1 MMASRLVLVITL
13 TIGLLAASLAA
24 EAQPPAGKVY
34 RIGFVFEALRVAD
47 LPRHGNTPFV
57 LALSELGYT
66 EGQNLLVDV
75 RSAEGRLERIPE
87 IVAEFARLRV
97 DVIVVSTSRVA
108 HRVKQATSTVP
119 IVITSGS
126 TLAELGLVQ
135 SLARP
140 GGNVTGLTVDTGP
153 GIEAKRLELLR
164 EVVSGISRVAF
175 VGSKADWES
184 PMGQA
189 VRRGGGALGLR
200 LVLAEHPV
208 SATRPDYEAA
218 LAVVT
223 RERPDALFAAA
234 GGPGFAYRQVLVEFA
249 AKNRLPAVAPYRE
262 FPVAGGLMSYGPS
275 LTDLYRRAAGYVAK
289 ILTGAKPADL
299 PIEQPT
305 KFELVINLKTAKSLG
320 LKIPP
325 AVLARADEVLE

>member
-1 MMASRLVLVITL
+1 MASRLVLVITL

-47 LPRHGNTPFV
+47 LPRHGNTPFG

-66 EGQNLLVDV
+66 DGQNLIVDV
-75 RSAEGRLERIPE
+75 RSAEGRIERIPE
-87 IVAEFARLRV
+87 IVAEFVRLRV
-97 DVIVVSTSRVA
+97 DVIVVSTSLVA
-108 HRVKQATSTVP
+108 HRVKQATSTVR

-140 GGNVTGLTVDTGP
+140 GRNVTGLTLDTGSEF
-153 GIEAKRLELLR
+153 EAKRLELLR
-164 EVVSGISRVAF
+164 EVASGISRVAF
-175 VGSKADWES
+175 VGSKADWEG

-189 VRRGGGALGLR
+189 VQHGGRVLALR

-208 SATRPDYEAA
+208 SATRRDYEAA

-223 RERPDALFAAA
+223 RERADALFAAS

-275 LTDLYRRAAGYVAK
+275 LADLYRRAAGYVAK
-289 ILTGAKPADL
+289 ILKGAKPGDL

-305 KFELVINLKTAKSLG
+305 KFELVINLKTAKSIG
-320 LKIPP
+320 LPSVAP
-325 AVLARADEVLE
+325 RCRGSSA

>member
-1 MMASRLVLVITL
+1 MTRVERREFIVGTL
-13 TIGLLAASLAA
+13 SLLAVPLAA
-24 EAQPPAGKVY
+24 EAQLAGKVY
-34 RIGFVFEALRVAD
+34 RVGFLFEALRVAD
-47 LPRHGNTPFV
+47 ILRFQNSPFFP
-57 LALSELGYT
+57 ALSELGYT

-87 IVAEFARLRV
+87 IVADFVRLRV

-108 HRVKQATSTVP
+108 HRVKQATSTAP

-153 GIEAKRLELLR
+153 EIEAKRLELLR
-164 EVVSGISRVAF
+164 AVASGISRVAF
-175 VGSKADWES
+175 VGSKADWEG

-189 VRRGGGALGLR
+189 VQHGGRVLALR

-223 RERPDALFAAA
+223 RERPNALFAAA
-234 GGPGFAYRQVLVEFA
+234 GGPGFAYRQVLVEIA

-275 LTDLYRRAAGYVAK
+275 LADLYRRAAGYVAK
-289 ILTGAKPADL
+289 ILKGANPADL

-305 KFELVINLKTAKSLG
+305 KFELVINLKTAKAIG
-320 LKIPP
+320 LSIPQP
-325 AVLARADEVLE
+325 LLLRADRLIE

>member
-1 MMASRLVLVITL
+1 MMASRLVPVITL
-13 TIGLLAASLAA
+13 TVGLLAAPLAA
-24 EAQPPAGKVY
+24 EAQPRAGKVY
-34 RIGFVFEALRVAD
+34 RIGFLFEALRVAD
-47 LPRHGNTPFV
+47 ISRSPDDPFPR
-57 LALSELGYT
+57 ALSQLGYT
-66 EGQNLLVDV
+66 KGQNLEVEV
-75 RSAEGRLERIPE
+75 RSAEGRLERIPA
-87 IVAEFARLRV
+87 IVEEFVRLRV
-97 DVIVVSTSRVA
+97 EVIVVSTSRVA
-108 HRVKQATSTVP
+108 HRVKQATSTLP

-153 GIEAKRLELLR
+153 EVEAKRLELLR
-164 EVVSGISRVAF
+164 EVAAGISRVAF

-189 VRRGGGALGLR
+189 VQHGGRALGLR

-208 SATRPDYEAA
+208 SVTRPAYEVA
-218 LAVVT
+218 LAVMA
-223 RERPDALFAAA
+223 RERADAVFVAA
-234 GGPGFAYRQVLVEFA
+234 GGPGFAYRQVLAEFA

-275 LTDLYRRAAGYVAK
+275 LADLYRRAAGYVAK
-289 ILTGAKPADL
+289 ILNGAKPADL

-305 KFELVINLKTAKSLG
+305 KFEFVINLKTAKALG
-320 LKIPP
+320 LTIPP
-325 AVLARADEVLE
+325 AVLARADEVIE

>member
-1 MMASRLVLVITL
+1 MTASRLVLVITL
-13 TIGLLAASLAA
+13 TIGVLAA
-24 EAQPPAGKVY
+24 EAQPLAGNGY
-34 RIGFVFEALRVAD
+34 RIGILYEALRVAD
-47 LPRHGNTPFV
+47 LPRHGNTPFG

-249 AKNRLPAVAPYRE
+249 AKNRLPAVAPYRA
-262 FPVAGGLMSYGPS
+262 FPRAGGLMSYGAS
-275 LTDLYRRAAGYVAK
+275 LADLYRRAAGYVAK
-289 ILTGAKPADL
+289 ILKGANPADL
-299 PIEQPT
+299 PIEQPA
-305 KFELVINLKTAKSLG
+305 KFELVINLKTAKSIG
-320 LKIPP
+320 LKIPT

>member
-1 MMASRLVLVITL
+1 MTASWLVLAITL
-13 TIGLLAASLAA
+13 TIGLLASPLAG
-24 EAQPPAGKVY
+24 EAPQPAGKVY
-34 RIGFVFEALRVAD
+34 RIGVLFEALRVAD
-47 LPRHGNTPFV
+47 PRPPNNPFSQG
-57 LALSELGYT
+57 LSELGYT
-66 EGQNLLVDV
+66 EGQNLLVEV
-75 RSAEGRLERIPE
+75 RSAEGRIERIPE
-87 IVAEFARLRV
+87 IVAEFVRLRV

-108 HRVKQATSTVP
+108 HRVKQATGTVP

-140 GGNVTGLTVDTGP
+140 GGNVTGLTVDAGP
-153 GIEAKRLELLR
+153 GVEAKRLELLR
-164 EVVSGISRVAF
+164 EVASGISRVAF
-175 VGSKADWES
+175 VGSKADWAS
-184 PMGQA
+184 PMGHA
-189 VRRGGGALGLR
+189 VQRGGRALGLS

-208 SATRPDYEAA
+208 SVTRRDYEAA

-223 RERPDALFAAA
+223 RERVNALFVAS

-262 FPVAGGLMSYGPS
+262 FPAAGGLMSYGPS
-275 LTDLYRRAAGYVAK
+275 LADLYRRAAGYVAK
-289 ILTGAKPADL
+289 ILNGAKPADL

-305 KFELVINLKTAKSLG
+305 KFELVINLKTARSIG
-320 LKIPP
+320 LTIPS

>member
-1 MMASRLVLVITL
+1 MTATWLVLVSTL
-13 TIGLLAASLAA
+13 TIGLITA
-24 EAQPPAGKVY
+24 EAQPLAGKQY
-34 RIGFVFEALRVAD
+34 RIGFLYEALRVAD
-47 LPRHGNTPFV
+47 VLRTPKSPFSE
-57 LALSELGYT
+57 ALSELGYT
-66 EGQNLLVDV
+66 EGQNLIVEV
-75 RSAEGRLERIPE
+75 RSAEGQIERIPE
-87 IVAEFARLRV
+87 IVAEFTRLRV

-108 HRVKQATSTVP
+108 HRVKQATSAVP

-153 GIEAKRLELLR
+153 AIEAKRLELLR
-164 EVVSGISRVAF
+164 EIVWGISRVAF
-175 VGSKADWES
+175 VGSKGDWES

-189 VRRGGGALGLR
+189 VRHAGRALGLT

-208 SATRPDYEAA
+208 SVTRRDYGAA
-218 LAVVT
+218 LAVVI
-223 RERPDALFAAA
+223 RERPDALFASY

-262 FPVAGGLMSYGPS
+262 FPVAGGLMSYGPN
-275 LTDLYRRAAGYVAK
+275 LADLYRRAAGYVAK
-289 ILTGAKPADL
+289 ILKGANPADL

-320 LKIPP
+320 LTIPP
-325 AVLARADEVLE
+325 AVLARADEILD

>member
-1 MMASRLVLVITL
+1 MTASRLVFVITL
-13 TIGLLAASLAA
+13 TIGLLAA
-24 EAQPPAGKVY
+24 EAQQPAGKVY
-34 RIGFVFEALRVAD
+34 RIGFLFEALRVAD
-47 LPRHGNTPFV
+47 VADVSRPQKSPFAK
-57 LALSELGYT
+57 ALSELGYT
-66 EGQNLLVDV
+66 EGQNLIIEV
-75 RSAEGRLERIPE
+75 RSAEGRIERIPE
-87 IVAEFARLRV
+87 IVAEFVRLGV

-153 GIEAKRLELLR
+153 EIEAKRLELLR
-164 EVVSGISRVAF
+164 DVASGISRVAF

-189 VRRGGGALGLR
+189 VRHGGRALGLR

-208 SATRPDYEAA
+208 SVTRHDYEAA

-223 RERPDALFAAA
+223 RERADALFVAA
-234 GGPGFAYRQVLVEFA
+234 GGPGYAYRHVLVEFA

-275 LTDLYRRAAGYVAK
+275 LADLYRRAAGFVAK
-289 ILTGAKPADL
+289 ILKGAKPADL

-320 LKIPP
+320 LTIPP
-325 AVLARADEVLE
+325 AVLARADEILE

>member
-1 MMASRLVLVITL
+1 
-13 TIGLLAASLAA
+13 
-24 EAQPPAGKVY
+24 
-34 RIGFVFEALRVAD
+34 
-47 LPRHGNTPFV
+47 
-57 LALSELGYT
+57 LSELGYT
-66 EGQNLLVDV
+66 EGQNLIVEI
-75 RSAEGRLERIPE
+75 RSAEGRIERIPE
-87 IVAEFARLRV
+87 IVAELVRLGV

-108 HRVKQATSTVP
+108 HRVRQATSTVP

-126 TLAELGLVQ
+126 TLVELGLVQ
-135 SLARP
+135 SLAHP

-153 GIEAKRLELLR
+153 EIEAKRLELLR
-164 EVVSGISRVAF
+164 EVASGISRVAF
-175 VGSKADWES
+175 VGSKADWVG

-189 VRRGGGALGLR
+189 VQHGGRVLALR

-223 RERPDALFAAA
+223 RERADALFVAS

-249 AKNRLPAVAPYRE
+249 AKNRLPTVSSYRE

-275 LTDLYRRAAGYVAK
+275 LADLYRRAAGYVAK
-289 ILTGAKPADL
+289 ILKGAKPADL

-305 KFELVINLKTAKSLG
+305 KLELVINLKTAKSLG
-320 LKIPP
+320 LTIPP

>member
-1 MMASRLVLVITL
+1 MRLERRKVLATL
-13 TIGLLAASLAA
+13 ALAFLAAPLAV
-24 EAQPPAGKVY
+24 AQQLAGKVY
-34 RIGFVFEALRVAD
+34 RIGFLFEALRVAD
-47 LPRHGNTPFV
+47 IDRSQDNPFSQ
-57 LALSELGYT
+57 ALSEMGYT
-66 EGQNLLVDV
+66 EGQNLLVEV
-75 RSAEGRLERIPE
+75 RSAEGRIERIPG
-87 IVAEFARLRV
+87 IVAEFVRLGV
-97 DVIVVSTSRVA
+97 EVIVVSTSRVA

-140 GGNVTGLTVDTGP
+140 GGNVTGLSIDAGP
-153 GIEAKRLELLR
+153 EIEAKRLELLR
-164 EVVSGISRVAF
+164 EVAPGISRVAF
-175 VGSKADWES
+175 VGSKADWEG

-189 VRRGGGALGLR
+189 VQDGGRILALR

-275 LTDLYRRAAGYVAK
+275 LADLYRRAAGYVAK
-289 ILTGAKPADL
+289 ILKGAKPADL

-305 KFELVINLKTAKSLG
+305 KFKLVINLKTAKALG
-320 LKIPP
+320 LAISPS
-325 AVLARADEVLE
+325 VLARADEIIHP

>member
-1 MMASRLVLVITL
+1 MH
-13 TIGLLAASLAA
+13 
-24 EAQPPAGKVY
+24 
-34 RIGFVFEALRVAD
+34 RIGFLFEALRVTD
-47 LPRHGNTPFV
+47 VGWYNQNNPFSQ
-57 LALSELGYT
+57 ALSELGYR
-66 EGQNLLVDV
+66 EGQNLLVDI
-75 RSAEGRLERIPE
+75 RSAEGRLDRIPE
-87 IVAEFARLRV
+87 IVGEFLRLRV

-108 HRVKQATSTVP
+108 HRVKQATSTMP

-140 GGNVTGLTVDTGP
+140 GGNVTGLTVDAGP

-164 EVVSGISRVAF
+164 EVALGISRVAF
-175 VGSKADWES
+175 VGSKDDWES

-189 VRRGGGALGLR
+189 VRHGGRTLGLR

-208 SATRPDYEAA
+208 SATRSDYEAA

-234 GGPGFAYRQVLVEFA
+234 GAPGFAYRQALVELA
-249 AKNRLPAVAPYRE
+249 AKNRIPAVAPYRE

-275 LTDLYRRAAGYVAK
+275 LPDLYRRAAGYVAK
-289 ILTGAKPADL
+289 ILEGAKPGDL

-305 KFELVINLKTAKSLG
+305 KFELVINLKTAKSIG
-320 LKIPP
+320 LTIPP
-325 AVLARADEVLE
+325 AMLARADEVLE